1 MLSPTVQEYSDQR
14 FDHSQHV
21 KRKAVL
27 MAIGDQSLCSLNA
40 RGRTTTERSH
50 VTSTR
55 TNRASGPYWSKPA
68 ELTDQPAL
76 RLQDAWLA
84 RPPFGMLCP
93 FCGEWLSGR
102 LPFFE
107 IRPSPPARRR
117 SRGRNNKEERRPR
130 HAKRNRGAKADPRAA
145 SGRVKLPPDGP
156 GKREVSSTGTAAL
169 PNPHLRGRSPVNL
182 GSNVG
187 YYLAQ
192 PHQCGIHVKRCRPLK
207 GLPKCGDAD
216 RSAQQLQRKVSRKDR
231 S

>member
-1 MLSPTVQEYSDQR
+1 MLGS
-14 FDHSQHV
+14 
-21 KRKAVL
+21 
-27 MAIGDQSLCSLNA
+27 
-40 RGRTTTERSH
+40 RGRLLGCYVRSA
-50 VTSTR
+50 V
-55 TNRASGPYWSKPA
+55 SGC
-68 ELTDQPAL
+68 
-76 RLQDAWLA
+76 R
-84 RPPFGMLCP
+84 G
-93 FCGEWLSGR
+93 SGTVNLLVGFNDPSHFSR

-145 SGRVKLPPDGP
+145 SGRVKMPPDGP

-169 PNPHLRGRSPVNL
+169 PDPHLRGRSPVNL